1 MIQDVYE
8 TTGINATAGIGSNM
22 YLAKVAMDIVAKHVK
37 ANEQGVR
44 IATSDE
50 MTYRKL
56 LWEHKPLTD
65 FWRIGKGISKKLE
78 DNGIFTMGDI
88 ALTSIENENKLFK
101 LFGVN
106 AELLIDHAWGYE
118 PCTISDVKKYKP
130 KNTSISSG
138 QVLHEPYS
146 YAEKV
151 AIQSALIVGS
161 GFYHH
166 EKHKYF
172 PGYYPHFH
180 VPKKTS
186 YMVLL
191 NYIKEGFYEICKEND

>member
-8 TTGINATAGIGSNM
+8 TTGITATAGIGSNM

-50 MTYRKL
+50 MAYRKL

-118 PCTISDVKKYKP
+118 PCTISDVKNINLKIPVYLLVKYYM
-130 KNTSISSG
+130 N
-138 QVLHEPYS
+138 H
-146 YAEKV
+146 
-151 AIQSALIVGS
+151 IVML
-161 GFYHH
+161 
-166 EKHKYF
+166 
-172 PGYYPHFH
+172 
-180 VPKKTS
+180 KK
-186 YMVLL
+186 
-191 NYIKEGFYEICKEND
+191 

>member
-50 MTYRKL
+50 MAYRKL

-78 DNGIFTMGDI
+78 DNDI

-106 AELLIDHAWGYE
+106 AELLIDHAW
-118 PCTISDVKKYKP
+118 
-130 KNTSISSG
+130 
-138 QVLHEPYS
+138 
-146 YAEKV
+146 
-151 AIQSALIVGS
+151 
-161 GFYHH
+161 
-166 EKHKYF
+166 
-172 PGYYPHFH
+172 
-180 VPKKTS
+180 
-186 YMVLL
+186 
-191 NYIKEGFYEICKEND
+191 

>member
-1 MIQDVYE
+1 
-8 TTGINATAGIGSNM
+8 M

-50 MTYRKL
+50 MAYRKL

-65 FWRIGKGISKKLE
+65 FGGLEKGISKKLE

-106 AELLIDHAWGYE
+106 AELLIDHAW
-118 PCTISDVKKYKP
+118 
-130 KNTSISSG
+130 
-138 QVLHEPYS
+138 
-146 YAEKV
+146 
-151 AIQSALIVGS
+151 
-161 GFYHH
+161 
-166 EKHKYF
+166 
-172 PGYYPHFH
+172 
-180 VPKKTS
+180 
-186 YMVLL
+186 
-191 NYIKEGFYEICKEND
+191 

>member
-8 TTGINATAGIGSNM
+8 TTGITATAGIGSNM

-50 MTYRKL
+50 MAYRKL

-65 FWRIGKGISKKLE
+65 FFG
-78 DNGIFTMGDI
+78 FTSPI
-88 ALTSIENENKLFK
+88 TLTSIENENKLFK

>member
-1 MIQDVYE
+1 
-8 TTGINATAGIGSNM
+8 M

-50 MTYRKL
+50 MAYRKL

-106 AELLIDHAWGYE
+106 AELLIDHAW
-118 PCTISDVKKYKP
+118 
-130 KNTSISSG
+130 
-138 QVLHEPYS
+138 
-146 YAEKV
+146 
-151 AIQSALIVGS
+151 
-161 GFYHH
+161 
-166 EKHKYF
+166 
-172 PGYYPHFH
+172 
-180 VPKKTS
+180 
-186 YMVLL
+186 
-191 NYIKEGFYEICKEND
+191 

>member
-8 TTGINATAGIGSNM
+8 TTGITATAGIGSNM

-50 MTYRKL
+50 MAYRKL

-106 AELLIDHAWGYE
+106 AELLIDHAW
-118 PCTISDVKKYKP
+118 
-130 KNTSISSG
+130 
-138 QVLHEPYS
+138 
-146 YAEKV
+146 
-151 AIQSALIVGS
+151 
-161 GFYHH
+161 
-166 EKHKYF
+166 
-172 PGYYPHFH
+172 
-180 VPKKTS
+180 
-186 YMVLL
+186 
-191 NYIKEGFYEICKEND
+191 